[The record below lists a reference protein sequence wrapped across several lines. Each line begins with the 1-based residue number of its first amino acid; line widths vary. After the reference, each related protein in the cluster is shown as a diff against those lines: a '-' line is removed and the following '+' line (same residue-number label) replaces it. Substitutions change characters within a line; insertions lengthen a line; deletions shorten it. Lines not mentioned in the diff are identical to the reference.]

1 MADPVQP
8 REGDVAFAVSV
19 ATLYDLTIGR
29 IGWDVRLTRWAHAT
43 KPTLTLA
50 NRVPGAPVLSILPWD
65 FQINPDALPVFE
77 ISNQGVS
84 SMTVQGYLDL
94 VNQVPAPSAPPSGS
108 GMLRMYHRG
117 GQLFFKLPGTEEEQQ
132 IPIGTPPGET
142 FRYAFWFG
150 GG

>member
-19 ATLYDLTIGR
+19 ATLYDLTIGKV
-29 IGWDVRLTRWAHAT
+29 GWDVRFTRHSHPT

-50 NRVPGAPVLSILPWD
+50 NRTPGGPVLEILPFD
-65 FQINPDALPVFE
+65 FAINPDALPIFV

-84 SMTVQGYLDL
+84 SMTVNGYLDM
-94 VNQVPAPSAPPSGS
+94 VNQTPPPPAPLVGS
-108 GMLRMYHRG
+108 QMLRMYHRG
-117 GQLFFKLPGTEEEQQ
+117 GALFFKLPGTEEEQQ
-132 IPIGTPPGET
+132 IPIGPSPGT
-142 FRYAFWFG
+142 DLRYAFWFG